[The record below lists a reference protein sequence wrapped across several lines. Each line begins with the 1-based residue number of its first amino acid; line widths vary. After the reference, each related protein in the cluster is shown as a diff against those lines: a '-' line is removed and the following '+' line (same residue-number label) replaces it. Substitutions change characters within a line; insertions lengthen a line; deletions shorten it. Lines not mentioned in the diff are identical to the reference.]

1 MTALKLVVIAG
12 TLSLLAAG
20 SVALLSR
27 TPAAIR
33 ENKPDASATDP
44 SLGAS
49 FTEQQVKRAGSYR
62 GPGYLA
68 YLFNLILPVVLL
80 LLFARG
86 PFVRLV
92 DRVTSLPGGWP
103 VHAVVLAVAL
113 TVALALVTLPLG
125 YVRGYAMA
133 HAWGLSTQDVGGWL
147 SDQLRGVLVSGVIAA
162 VAAVAYF
169 GALRWVPDRWWLWGW
184 GSFTVLTILLTFLF
198 PLLIAPL
205 FFKFTPLP
213 EGELRTRVLQLAS
226 EAGIAL
232 DEVQVADAS
241 RRTTAENAYVAGIGA
256 SKQLVLY
263 DTLLEAGSGDETA
276 FVVAHELGHKVKN
289 HIWKGIAASSLALF
303 AAFAALYWL
312 SHRPELWA
320 WGGAEGPGDLRALPL
335 LLLFVLAAS
344 VITTPLESSLS
355 RHHEREADA
364 AAIELTGDPDT
375 AVRSFRRLAFSNLA
389 DLDPPKTIVWLLFSH
404 PPIPERIEAALAGQP
419 QQP

>member
-12 TLSLLAAG
+12 TLSLFAAG

-33 ENKPDASATDP
+33 EHKADASATDP

-68 YLFNLILPVVLL
+68 YLFNLILPAVLL

-103 VHAVVLAVAL
+103 VHAAVLAVAL
-113 TVALALVTLPLG
+113 TVALALVALPLG

-147 SDQLRGVLVSGVIAA
+147 SDQLRGVLVSAVIAA

-169 GALRWVPDRWWLWGW
+169 GALRWAPDRWWLWGW

-232 DEVQVADAS
+232 TEVQVADAS

-263 DTLLEAGSGDETA
+263 DTLLEAGSDDETM

-289 HIWKGIAASSLALF
+289 HIWKGIAASSLALL
-303 AAFAALYWL
+303 AAFAVLYRL
-312 SHRPELWA
+312 SQREELWA

-335 LLLFVLAAS
+335 LLLFVLVAS

-375 AVRSFRRLAFSNLA
+375 AVGSFRRLALANLA
-389 DLDPPKTIVWLLFSH
+389 DLDPPKTIVWMLFSH
-404 PPIPERIEAALAGQP
+404 PPIPERIASAIAGRSQRP
-419 QQP
+419 